1 MSAVT
6 TKKPG
11 GDRAVQLTF
20 PAEFQKAFDAGY
32 AFFPSDMGH
41 SLDLLVGSDFQA
53 TYHEEK
59 RMDAN
64 KSVMNGLQARRTMEQ
79 KLLTGHQNYHLP
91 KPVLGQRKFAN
102 PMNGVVGFTSAR
114 RDQPGAPF
122 AVVEGGMRGGVVVTP
137 EGQEFYAMALKR
149 RIDQLNRI
157 NALAQGFAVPMG
169 QRFNTFNNEKVGAP
183 DKVEFFTL
191 LRGLTDT
198 VTQGDFTRFSFESL
212 KDLVKMLIKF
222 APTATQED
230 FEDVIDG
237 LDIVDA
243 AYRKYENSPEVN
255 PGSGFE
261 EYGESVRIY
270 VGLAR
275 KYVTEMF
282 RNINLAPRDR
292 KALSDSLVRS
302 LGFNKLVVK
311 KNEVD
316 AIRDEAR
323 KSTRVRDSFENFDG
337 RHGGDGD
344 DDDGGGDGRFN
355 RPAQTREDTEARG
368 QARAPLAG
376 NNGDPNRERF
386 GRRRGVITEPSFFG
400 EEQEEEENQLVAPL
414 GLAGFDPAAQIP
426 AQDSETLRKAVDDE
440 LMMVVREKG
449 YTTGNVDAFVADNFE
464 DEAELTDEIES
475 RLLAK
480 TFTKPQI
487 AKGMEMMRKP
497 YFAAYVAA
505 NAGEIEP
512 APIQRPVPARPVEAP
527 VLDEGVQIPPRT
539 EVLRMTDAELR
550 EFGKTLPDYGV
561 KKYNA
566 RAGTKRRSML
576 ASIINR
582 IKEVVPGY

>member
-1 MSAVT
+1 MAAVT

-41 SLDLLVGSDFQA
+41 SLDLMVGSDFQS

-149 RIDQLNRI
+149 RIDELNRI

-169 QRFNTFNNEKVGAP
+169 QRVQTFSNERVGAP

-191 LRGLTDT
+191 LRGLMDT
-198 VTQGDFTRFSFESL
+198 VTEGDFTRFSFESL
-212 KDLVKMLIKF
+212 KDLMRMLFKF
-222 APTATQED
+222 APTATEED
-230 FEDVIDG
+230 FDDILDG
-237 LDIVDA
+237 LDIIDA
-243 AYRKYENSPEVN
+243 AYRKYETQPELK

-270 VGLAR
+270 VGKAR
-275 KYVTEMF
+275 QYAVEMF
-282 RNINLAPRDR
+282 KNINLAPRDR
-292 KALSDSLVRS
+292 KTLSDSLLRS
-302 LGFNKLVVK
+302 LGINKLVTK
-311 KNEVD
+311 RTEVD
-316 AIRDEAR
+316 AIKDEAR
-323 KSTRVRDSFENFDG
+323 KSARVRDGYENFDG
-337 RHGGDGD
+337 RYGGDG

-355 RPAQTREDTEARG
+355 RPAGTREDEDAG
-368 QARAPLAG
+368 GAPRAPLAG
-376 NNGDPNRERF
+376 NNGDPNREKF
-386 GRRRGVITEPSFFG
+386 GRRRGVLMEPSFFG
-400 EEQEEEENQLVAPL
+400 EGKEEEENQLVAPL

-426 AQDSETLRKAVDDE
+426 AQDSETLRKAVSDE
-440 LMMVVREKG
+440 LGMVIREYG
-449 YTTGNVDAFVADNFE
+449 YTEGDVDQFIADNFE
-464 DEAELTDEIES
+464 EDELANEIES

-487 AKGMEMMRKP
+487 AKGMELMRKP
-497 YFAAYVAA
+497 YFASYVAA

-512 APIQRPVPARPVEAP
+512 APIQRSVPARPVDAP
-527 VLDEGVQIPPRT
+527 VLGEGAQLPPRRD
-539 EVLRMTDAELR
+539 VLRMTDAQLR
-550 EFGKTLPDYGV
+550 EFGRTLPDYGL
-561 KKYNA
+561 KAYNA
-566 RAGTKRRSML
+566 RVGTKRRSML

-582 IKEVVPGY
+582 IKEVDPSY